1 MSSMDPGST
10 WLSEELDRME
20 SIEAKILKAAKAAP
34 VKLRRKVIV
43 DEAAPHKL
51 TETEIRAFMR
61 LARKGKSK

>member
-1 MSSMDPGST
+1 MT
-10 WLSEELDRME
+10 WLRDEMERME

-34 VKLRRKVIV
+34 LRLRRKVIV

-51 TETEIRAFMR
+51 TEIEIRAFMR